1 MTDNVFL
8 ALQAVDDTRS
18 IVEAIEQDNPEA
30 VVDYQPAMVRIT
42 APGRLTVKRETVSEK
57 LGRDWNPQDIQMVLI
72 TFGGNVDE
80 DEDEFVL
87 YWGSEAPVH

>member
-8 ALQAVDDTRS
+8 ALQAVDDTRA

-30 VVDYQPAMVRIT
+30 EVDYQPAMVRIT

-57 LGRDWNPQDIQMVLI
+57 LGRDWIPQDLQLVLI
-72 TFGGNVDE
+72 TFGGNLDE
-80 DEDEFVL
+80 DEDEFIL

>member
-1 MTDNVFL
+1 MTDKVFL

-30 VVDYQPAMVRIT
+30 EVDYQPAMVRIT

-57 LGRDWNPQDIQMVLI
+57 LGRDWSPQDLQLVLI
-72 TFGGNVDE
+72 TFGGNLEE

>member
-1 MTDNVFL
+1 MTDKVFL

-30 VVDYQPAMVRIT
+30 EVDYQPAMVRIT
-42 APGRLTVKRETVSEK
+42 APGSLTVKRETVSEK
-57 LGRDWNPQDIQMVLI
+57 LGRDWSPQDLQLVLI
-72 TFGGNVDE
+72 TFGGNLEE